1 MTEQYDMQAK
11 RKYKTV
17 TQDMINE
24 KKLEVLEAQLKFRK
38 IEHKKKWKL

>member
-1 MTEQYDMQAK
+1 MQAK

-24 KKLEVLEAQLKFRK
+24 KKLEVLEAQLKFMK
-38 IEHKKKWKL
+38 EEHKKKRKL